1 MNFLPRLIQ
10 SQQAG
15 GDQSIHFEP
24 IAATLLADFIRYSVG
39 LRPAHSS
46 GENVVGA
53 QRVDLMNHSTQRTAE
68 ILE

>member
-39 LRPAHSS
+39 YGL
-46 GENVVGA
+46 
-53 QRVDLMNHSTQRTAE
+53 LTQAVKMWLVRKAW
-68 ILE
+68 I